1 MNKKEI
7 IINNL
12 NKLKN
17 IYEKDPSKKWNL
29 KALKNAIYEISKYDK
44 EIISGIQLKNEINGI
59 GEKISLRI
67 DEIISNG
74 FLKEISD
81 YENKKDNNE
90 YNNEYNNPFID
101 ITGVGTV
108 RAKQWLEIG
117 IKNIDELKEA
127 INNKKIKSTHHIDI
141 GLKYYNDFIGSEKV
155 SQVTCFSPVRFNRY
169 QKGQTMR
176 IHCDHIRSLFEG
188 EVKGIPV
195 LSIIINFNDDYKGGD
210 LIFWDDYKVD
220 LGEGDV
226 VVFPS
231 LFLFPHRIEEVTE
244 NIRYSG
250 VAWGC

>member
-1 MNKKEI
+1 MK
-7 IINNL
+7 NNI
-12 NKLKN
+12 KN
-17 IYEKDPSKKWNL
+17 L
-29 KALKNAIYEISKYDK
+29 
-44 EIISGIQLKNEINGI
+44 QLKNFIHIERGLIPKDTCRFVIDSIKNESWSSHLWSTDGKDNFSYPTKELDVLEATPDLEDI
-59 GEKISLRI
+59 LNPLISL
-67 DEIISNG
+67 S
-74 FLKEISD
+74 
-81 YENKKDNNE
+81 
-90 YNNEYNNPFID
+90 
-101 ITGVGTV
+101 V
-108 RAKQWLEIG
+108 
-117 IKNIDELKEA
+117 
-127 INNKKIKSTHHIDI
+127 
-141 GLKYYNDFIGSEKV
+141 KYYNDFIGSEKV

-176 IHCDHIRSLFEG
+176 IHCDHIKTLFEG

>member
-1 MNKKEI
+1 MK
-7 IINNL
+7 NNI
-12 NKLKN
+12 KN
-17 IYEKDPSKKWNL
+17 L
-29 KALKNAIYEISKYDK
+29 
-44 EIISGIQLKNEINGI
+44 QLKNFIHIERGLISKDTCRFVIDSIKNKSWSSNLRSTDGTDQFSYPTKELDVLEATPDLEDI
-59 GEKISLRI
+59 LNPLISL
-67 DEIISNG
+67 S
-74 FLKEISD
+74 
-81 YENKKDNNE
+81 
-90 YNNEYNNPFID
+90 
-101 ITGVGTV
+101 V
-108 RAKQWLEIG
+108 
-117 IKNIDELKEA
+117 
-127 INNKKIKSTHHIDI
+127 
-141 GLKYYNDFIGSEKV
+141 KYYNDFIGSEKV

-176 IHCDHIRSLFEG
+176 IHCDHIKTLFEG
-188 EVKGIPV
+188 EVRGIPV

>member
-1 MNKKEI
+1 MKDIK
-7 IINNL
+7 NL
-12 NKLKN
+12 
-17 IYEKDPSKKWNL
+17 
-29 KALKNAIYEISKYDK
+29 
-44 EIISGIQLKNEINGI
+44 QLKNFIHIERGLIPKDTCRLVIDSIKNKSWSSHLWFGGD
-59 GEKISLRI
+59 GEKEPFSYSKKELDVLEPTPDLEDILNPLISL
-67 DEIISNG
+67 S
-74 FLKEISD
+74 
-81 YENKKDNNE
+81 
-90 YNNEYNNPFID
+90 
-101 ITGVGTV
+101 V
-108 RAKQWLEIG
+108 
-117 IKNIDELKEA
+117 
-127 INNKKIKSTHHIDI
+127 
-141 GLKYYNDFIGSEKV
+141 KYYNDFIGSEKV

-176 IHCDHIRSLFEG
+176 IHSDHIKSLFEG

>member
-1 MNKKEI
+1 MK
-7 IINNL
+7 NNI
-12 NKLKN
+12 KN
-17 IYEKDPSKKWNL
+17 L
-29 KALKNAIYEISKYDK
+29 
-44 EIISGIQLKNEINGI
+44 QLKNFIHIERGLIPKDTCKFVIDSIKNESWSSHLWSTDGTDQFSYPTKELDVLEATPDLEDI
-59 GEKISLRI
+59 LNPLISL
-67 DEIISNG
+67 S
-74 FLKEISD
+74 
-81 YENKKDNNE
+81 
-90 YNNEYNNPFID
+90 
-101 ITGVGTV
+101 V
-108 RAKQWLEIG
+108 
-117 IKNIDELKEA
+117 
-127 INNKKIKSTHHIDI
+127 
-141 GLKYYNDFIGSEKV
+141 KYYNEFIGSEKV

-176 IHCDHIRSLFEG
+176 IHCDHIKTLFEG

-231 LFLFPHRIEEVTE
+231 LFLFPHRIEEVTK

>member
-1 MNKKEI
+1 MK
-7 IINNL
+7 NNI
-12 NKLKN
+12 KN
-17 IYEKDPSKKWNL
+17 L
-29 KALKNAIYEISKYDK
+29 
-44 EIISGIQLKNEINGI
+44 QLKNFIHIKRGLIPKDTCRFVIDSIKNKSWSSHLWSTDGKDHFSYPTKELDVLEATSDLEDILNPL
-59 GEKISLRI
+59 ISL
-67 DEIISNG
+67 S
-74 FLKEISD
+74 
-81 YENKKDNNE
+81 
-90 YNNEYNNPFID
+90 
-101 ITGVGTV
+101 V
-108 RAKQWLEIG
+108 
-117 IKNIDELKEA
+117 
-127 INNKKIKSTHHIDI
+127 
-141 GLKYYNDFIGSEKV
+141 KYYNDFIGSEKV

-176 IHCDHIRSLFEG
+176 IHCDHIKTLFEG
-188 EVKGIPV
+188 EVRGIPV

>member
-1 MNKKEI
+1 MK
-7 IINNL
+7 NNI
-12 NKLKN
+12 KN
-17 IYEKDPSKKWNL
+17 L
-29 KALKNAIYEISKYDK
+29 
-44 EIISGIQLKNEINGI
+44 QLKNFIHIERGLIPKDTCRFVIDSIKNKSWNSHLWSNDGTDSFSYPTKELDVLEATPDLEDI
-59 GEKISLRI
+59 LNPLISL
-67 DEIISNG
+67 S
-74 FLKEISD
+74 
-81 YENKKDNNE
+81 
-90 YNNEYNNPFID
+90 
-101 ITGVGTV
+101 V
-108 RAKQWLEIG
+108 
-117 IKNIDELKEA
+117 
-127 INNKKIKSTHHIDI
+127 
-141 GLKYYNDFIGSEKV
+141 KYYNDFIGSEKV

-176 IHCDHIRSLFEG
+176 IHCDHIKTLFEG

>member
-1 MNKKEI
+1 MK
-7 IINNL
+7 NNI
-12 NKLKN
+12 KN
-17 IYEKDPSKKWNL
+17 L
-29 KALKNAIYEISKYDK
+29 
-44 EIISGIQLKNEINGI
+44 QLKNFIHIERGLIPKDTCRFVIDSIKNKSWSSHLWSTDGKDNFSYPTKELDVLEATPDLEDI
-59 GEKISLRI
+59 LNPLISL
-67 DEIISNG
+67 S
-74 FLKEISD
+74 
-81 YENKKDNNE
+81 
-90 YNNEYNNPFID
+90 
-101 ITGVGTV
+101 V
-108 RAKQWLEIG
+108 
-117 IKNIDELKEA
+117 
-127 INNKKIKSTHHIDI
+127 
-141 GLKYYNDFIGSEKV
+141 KYYNDFIGSEKV

-176 IHCDHIRSLFEG
+176 IHCDHIKTLFEG
-188 EVKGIPV
+188 EVRGIPV

>member
-1 MNKKEI
+1 MK
-7 IINNL
+7 NNI
-12 NKLKN
+12 KN
-17 IYEKDPSKKWNL
+17 L
-29 KALKNAIYEISKYDK
+29 
-44 EIISGIQLKNEINGI
+44 QLKNFIHIERGLIPKDTCRFVIDSIKNKSWSSHMWSTDGTDQFSYPTKELDVLEATPNLEDI
-59 GEKISLRI
+59 LNPLISL
-67 DEIISNG
+67 S
-74 FLKEISD
+74 
-81 YENKKDNNE
+81 
-90 YNNEYNNPFID
+90 
-101 ITGVGTV
+101 V
-108 RAKQWLEIG
+108 
-117 IKNIDELKEA
+117 
-127 INNKKIKSTHHIDI
+127 
-141 GLKYYNDFIGSEKV
+141 KYYNDFIGSEKV

-176 IHCDHIRSLFEG
+176 IHCDHIKTLFEG

>member
-1 MNKKEI
+1 MK
-7 IINNL
+7 NNI
-12 NKLKN
+12 KN
-17 IYEKDPSKKWNL
+17 L
-29 KALKNAIYEISKYDK
+29 
-44 EIISGIQLKNEINGI
+44 QLKNFIHIERGLIPKDTCRFVIDSIKNESWNSHLWSTDGTDSFSYPTKELDVLEPTPDLEDI
-59 GEKISLRI
+59 LNPLISL
-67 DEIISNG
+67 S
-74 FLKEISD
+74 
-81 YENKKDNNE
+81 
-90 YNNEYNNPFID
+90 
-101 ITGVGTV
+101 V
-108 RAKQWLEIG
+108 
-117 IKNIDELKEA
+117 
-127 INNKKIKSTHHIDI
+127 
-141 GLKYYNDFIGSEKV
+141 KYYNDFIGSEKV

-176 IHCDHIRSLFEG
+176 IHCDHIKTLFEG
-188 EVKGIPV
+188 EVRGIPV

>member
-1 MNKKEI
+1 MK
-7 IINNL
+7 NNI
-12 NKLKN
+12 KN
-17 IYEKDPSKKWNL
+17 L
-29 KALKNAIYEISKYDK
+29 
-44 EIISGIQLKNEINGI
+44 QLKNFIHIERGLIPKDTCRFVIDSIKNKSWSSHSWSRDGTDSFSYPTK
-59 GEKISLRI
+59 ELDVLEATPDLEDTLNPLISL
-67 DEIISNG
+67 S
-74 FLKEISD
+74 
-81 YENKKDNNE
+81 
-90 YNNEYNNPFID
+90 
-101 ITGVGTV
+101 V
-108 RAKQWLEIG
+108 
-117 IKNIDELKEA
+117 
-127 INNKKIKSTHHIDI
+127 
-141 GLKYYNDFIGSEKV
+141 KYYNDFIGSEKV

-176 IHCDHIRSLFEG
+176 IHCDHIKTLFEG

>member
-1 MNKKEI
+1 MK
-7 IINNL
+7 NNI
-12 NKLKN
+12 KN
-17 IYEKDPSKKWNL
+17 L
-29 KALKNAIYEISKYDK
+29 
-44 EIISGIQLKNEINGI
+44 QLKNFIHIERGLIPKDTCRFVIDSIKNKSWSSHMWSTDGKDNFSYPTK
-59 GEKISLRI
+59 ELDVLEATPDLEDTLNPLISL
-67 DEIISNG
+67 S
-74 FLKEISD
+74 
-81 YENKKDNNE
+81 
-90 YNNEYNNPFID
+90 
-101 ITGVGTV
+101 V
-108 RAKQWLEIG
+108 
-117 IKNIDELKEA
+117 
-127 INNKKIKSTHHIDI
+127 
-141 GLKYYNDFIGSEKV
+141 KYYNDFIGSEKV

-176 IHCDHIRSLFEG
+176 IHCDHIKTLFEG

>member
-1 MNKKEI
+1 MK
-7 IINNL
+7 NNI
-12 NKLKN
+12 KN
-17 IYEKDPSKKWNL
+17 L
-29 KALKNAIYEISKYDK
+29 
-44 EIISGIQLKNEINGI
+44 QLKNFIHIERGLIPKDTCSLVIDSIKNESWRSHLWSTDGTDRFKHPTKELDVLEATPSLEDI
-59 GEKISLRI
+59 LNPLISL
-67 DEIISNG
+67 S
-74 FLKEISD
+74 
-81 YENKKDNNE
+81 
-90 YNNEYNNPFID
+90 
-101 ITGVGTV
+101 V
-108 RAKQWLEIG
+108 
-117 IKNIDELKEA
+117 
-127 INNKKIKSTHHIDI
+127 
-141 GLKYYNDFIGSEKV
+141 KYYNDFIGSEKV

-176 IHCDHIRSLFEG
+176 IHCDHIKTLFEG

-195 LSIIINFNDDYKGGD
+195 LSIIINFNHDYKGGD

>member
-1 MNKKEI
+1 MK
-7 IINNL
+7 NNI
-12 NKLKN
+12 KN
-17 IYEKDPSKKWNL
+17 L
-29 KALKNAIYEISKYDK
+29 
-44 EIISGIQLKNEINGI
+44 QLKNFIHIERGLIPKDTCRFVIDSIKNKSWSSHLWSTDGTDNFSYPTKELDVLEPTPDLEDI
-59 GEKISLRI
+59 LNPLISL
-67 DEIISNG
+67 S
-74 FLKEISD
+74 
-81 YENKKDNNE
+81 
-90 YNNEYNNPFID
+90 
-101 ITGVGTV
+101 V
-108 RAKQWLEIG
+108 
-117 IKNIDELKEA
+117 
-127 INNKKIKSTHHIDI
+127 
-141 GLKYYNDFIGSEKV
+141 KYYNDFIGSEKV

-176 IHCDHIRSLFEG
+176 IHCDHIKTLFEG

>member
-1 MNKKEI
+1 MK
-7 IINNL
+7 NNI
-12 NKLKN
+12 KN
-17 IYEKDPSKKWNL
+17 L
-29 KALKNAIYEISKYDK
+29 
-44 EIISGIQLKNEINGI
+44 QLKNFIHIERGLIPKDTCRFVIDSIKNKSWSSHLWSRDGTDQFSYPTKELDVLEPTPDLEDI
-59 GEKISLRI
+59 LNPLISL
-67 DEIISNG
+67 S
-74 FLKEISD
+74 
-81 YENKKDNNE
+81 
-90 YNNEYNNPFID
+90 
-101 ITGVGTV
+101 V
-108 RAKQWLEIG
+108 
-117 IKNIDELKEA
+117 
-127 INNKKIKSTHHIDI
+127 
-141 GLKYYNDFIGSEKV
+141 KYYNDFIGSEKV

-176 IHCDHIRSLFEG
+176 IHCDHIKTLFEG

-195 LSIIINFNDDYKGGD
+195 LSIIINFNDDYIGGD

>member
-1 MNKKEI
+1 MK
-7 IINNL
+7 NNI
-12 NKLKN
+12 KN
-17 IYEKDPSKKWNL
+17 L
-29 KALKNAIYEISKYDK
+29 
-44 EIISGIQLKNEINGI
+44 QLKNFIHIERGLIPKDTCRFVIDSIKNKSWSSHMWSTDGKDNFSYPTKELDVLEATPDLEDI
-59 GEKISLRI
+59 LNPLISL
-67 DEIISNG
+67 S
-74 FLKEISD
+74 
-81 YENKKDNNE
+81 
-90 YNNEYNNPFID
+90 
-101 ITGVGTV
+101 V
-108 RAKQWLEIG
+108 
-117 IKNIDELKEA
+117 
-127 INNKKIKSTHHIDI
+127 
-141 GLKYYNDFIGSEKV
+141 KYYNDFIGSEKV

-176 IHCDHIRSLFEG
+176 IHCDHIKTLFEG

-210 LIFWDDYKVD
+210 LIFWDDYNVD

>member
-1 MNKKEI
+1 MK
-7 IINNL
+7 NNI
-12 NKLKN
+12 KN
-17 IYEKDPSKKWNL
+17 L
-29 KALKNAIYEISKYDK
+29 
-44 EIISGIQLKNEINGI
+44 QLKNFIHIERGLIPKDTCRFVIDSIKNKSWSSHLWSRDGKDQFSYPTKELDVLEATPDLEDI
-59 GEKISLRI
+59 LNPLISL
-67 DEIISNG
+67 S
-74 FLKEISD
+74 
-81 YENKKDNNE
+81 
-90 YNNEYNNPFID
+90 
-101 ITGVGTV
+101 V
-108 RAKQWLEIG
+108 
-117 IKNIDELKEA
+117 
-127 INNKKIKSTHHIDI
+127 
-141 GLKYYNDFIGSEKV
+141 KYYNDFIGSEKV

-176 IHCDHIRSLFEG
+176 IHCDHIKTLFEG

>member
-1 MNKKEI
+1 MK
-7 IINNL
+7 NNI
-12 NKLKN
+12 KN
-17 IYEKDPSKKWNL
+17 L
-29 KALKNAIYEISKYDK
+29 
-44 EIISGIQLKNEINGI
+44 QLKNFIHIERGLIPKDTCRFVIDSIKNKSWSSHLWSTDGTDQFSYPTKELDI
-59 GEKISLRI
+59 LEATPDLEDILNPLISL
-67 DEIISNG
+67 S
-74 FLKEISD
+74 
-81 YENKKDNNE
+81 
-90 YNNEYNNPFID
+90 
-101 ITGVGTV
+101 V
-108 RAKQWLEIG
+108 
-117 IKNIDELKEA
+117 
-127 INNKKIKSTHHIDI
+127 
-141 GLKYYNDFIGSEKV
+141 KYYNDFIGSEKV

-176 IHCDHIRSLFEG
+176 IHCDHIKTLFEG

>member
-1 MNKKEI
+1 MK
-7 IINNL
+7 NNI
-12 NKLKN
+12 KN
-17 IYEKDPSKKWNL
+17 L
-29 KALKNAIYEISKYDK
+29 
-44 EIISGIQLKNEINGI
+44 QLKNFIHIERGLIP
-59 GEKISLRI
+59 KDTCRFVI
-67 DEIISNG
+67 DS
-74 FLKEISD
+74 
-81 YENKKDNNE
+81 
-90 YNNEYNNPFID
+90 
-101 ITGVGTV
+101 
-108 RAKQWLEIG
+108 
-117 IKNIDELKEA
+117 IKNESWSSHLWGTGAADDKLEHFSYPTKELDVLEA
-127 INNKKIKSTHHIDI
+127 TPDLEDILNPLMSLSIKS
-141 GLKYYNDFIGSEKV
+141 YNDFIGSEQGEQA
-155 SQVTCFSPVRFNRY
+155 SQVTCFSSVRFNRY

>member
-1 MNKKEI
+1 MK
-7 IINNL
+7 NNI
-12 NKLKN
+12 KN
-17 IYEKDPSKKWNL
+17 L
-29 KALKNAIYEISKYDK
+29 
-44 EIISGIQLKNEINGI
+44 QLKNFIHIERGLIP
-59 GEKISLRI
+59 KDTCRFVI
-67 DEIISNG
+67 DS
-74 FLKEISD
+74 
-81 YENKKDNNE
+81 
-90 YNNEYNNPFID
+90 
-101 ITGVGTV
+101 
-108 RAKQWLEIG
+108 
-117 IKNIDELKEA
+117 IKNKSWSSHLWSRDGTDSFSYPTKELDVLEDTPSLEN
-127 INNKKIKSTHHIDI
+127 ILNPLVS
-141 GLKYYNDFIGSEKV
+141 LSVKYYNDFIGSEKV

-176 IHCDHIRSLFEG
+176 IHCDHIKTLFEG

-195 LSIIINFNDDYKGGD
+195 LSIIINFNNDYQGGD

>member
-1 MNKKEI
+1 MK
-7 IINNL
+7 NNI
-12 NKLKN
+12 KN
-17 IYEKDPSKKWNL
+17 L
-29 KALKNAIYEISKYDK
+29 
-44 EIISGIQLKNEINGI
+44 QLKNFIHIERGLIPKDTCRFVIDSIKNESWSSHLWSTDGTDQFSYPTKELDVLEPTPDLEDI
-59 GEKISLRI
+59 LNPLISL
-67 DEIISNG
+67 S
-74 FLKEISD
+74 
-81 YENKKDNNE
+81 
-90 YNNEYNNPFID
+90 
-101 ITGVGTV
+101 V
-108 RAKQWLEIG
+108 
-117 IKNIDELKEA
+117 
-127 INNKKIKSTHHIDI
+127 
-141 GLKYYNDFIGSEKV
+141 KYYNDFIGSEKV

-176 IHCDHIRSLFEG
+176 IHCDHIKTLFEG

>member
-1 MNKKEI
+1 MK
-7 IINNL
+7 NNI
-12 NKLKN
+12 KN
-17 IYEKDPSKKWNL
+17 L
-29 KALKNAIYEISKYDK
+29 
-44 EIISGIQLKNEINGI
+44 QLKNFIHIERGLIPKDTCRFVIDSIKNESWSSHLWSFHDGTDAFSYPAKELDVLETTPDLEDI
-59 GEKISLRI
+59 LNPLISL
-67 DEIISNG
+67 S
-74 FLKEISD
+74 
-81 YENKKDNNE
+81 
-90 YNNEYNNPFID
+90 
-101 ITGVGTV
+101 V
-108 RAKQWLEIG
+108 
-117 IKNIDELKEA
+117 
-127 INNKKIKSTHHIDI
+127 
-141 GLKYYNDFIGSEKV
+141 KYYNDFIGSEKV

-176 IHCDHIRSLFEG
+176 IHCDHIKTLFEG

>member
-1 MNKKEI
+1 MK
-7 IINNL
+7 NNI
-12 NKLKN
+12 KN
-17 IYEKDPSKKWNL
+17 L
-29 KALKNAIYEISKYDK
+29 
-44 EIISGIQLKNEINGI
+44 QLKNFIHIERGLIPKDTCRFVIDSIKNKSWSSNLWSTDGTDQFSYPTKELDVLEATPDLEDI
-59 GEKISLRI
+59 LNPLISL
-67 DEIISNG
+67 S
-74 FLKEISD
+74 
-81 YENKKDNNE
+81 
-90 YNNEYNNPFID
+90 
-101 ITGVGTV
+101 V
-108 RAKQWLEIG
+108 
-117 IKNIDELKEA
+117 
-127 INNKKIKSTHHIDI
+127 
-141 GLKYYNDFIGSEKV
+141 KYYNDFIGSEKV

-176 IHCDHIRSLFEG
+176 IHCDHIKTLFEG